1 MNLAVIGECMLEL
14 APLGPDQYRL
24 SYGGD
29 VLNTGVYA
37 ARGGIKTTFFSALG
51 DGFNSDWLV
60 KAWRA
65 EGIDCREV
73 QRLPGLE
80 PGLYMIQNDDDGE
93 RNFHY
98 WRSASPFR
106 LWLKD
111 REYCKELPEKLA
123 CFEQIHYSGITLA
136 MLEAPDRDRLLT
148 LLADY
153 RQKGGRV
160 SFDPNYRPRLW
171 ASLSEANLWL
181 DRGYDNADIAL
192 PSLEDEIQ
200 RRRDSSIEET
210 IQLLDKHKLNELVV
224 KAGNQGC
231 WIRDSDA
238 SRQIPVSRDIKAID
252 TTGAGDAFNAGYLVA
267 RSKGQDPTTSAIA
280 GQKLASRIL
289 QHHGAIIPRD
299 D

>member
-14 APLGPDQYRL
+14 APLGAGQYRL

-37 ARGGIKTTFFSALG
+37 ARSGIKTTFFSALG
-51 DGFNSDWLV
+51 DGFYSDWLV
-60 KAWRA
+60 NAWRA
-65 EGIDCREV
+65 EGINCREV
-73 QRLPGLE
+73 QRLPGHE

-98 WRSASPFR
+98 WRSASPFK

-111 REYCKELPEKLA
+111 REYCDQLSEKLA

-136 MLEAPDRDRLLT
+136 MLEEPDRDRLLT

-153 RQKGGRV
+153 RQNGGRV
-160 SFDPNYRPRLW
+160 SFDPNYRPKLW

-192 PSLEDEIQ
+192 PSLEDEIP

-210 IQLLDKHKLNELVV
+210 IRQLDKHKLNELVV
-224 KAGNQGC
+224 KAGAQGC
-231 WIRDSDA
+231 WIRNSDA
-238 SRQIPVSRDIKAID
+238 TRQIPISHNVKTID

-267 RSKGQDPTTSAIA
+267 RSKGEDPITAATA

-289 QHHGAIIPRD
+289 QHYGAIIPRD